1 MANYILSKEIA
12 YRKLQRMAYEV
23 MERNMDEKEII
34 IAGIKDS
41 GSIIAGVLN
50 EFLKEIF
57 TGSIRI
63 MDIIIDKKDPKNIS
77 FSQTIDFNNK
87 VIIVCDDVSNSG
99 RTLLYALKPF
109 LDYYPKKIQS
119 LVLVERSHREFPVA
133 ADYVGMSVATAL
145 SEKIIVETDIDGI
158 TGARLES

>member
-1 MANYILSKEIA
+1 MTNYIFTKEIA

-23 MERNMDEKEII
+23 VERNMDEKEII
-34 IAGIKDS
+34 IAGIKES
-41 GSIIAGVLN
+41 GSIIASVLN
-50 EFLKEIF
+50 GFLKEIF
-57 TGSIRI
+57 AGKII
-63 MDIIIDKKDPKNIS
+63 ILDIIIDKKEPKNIS
-77 FSQTIDFNNK
+77 FSQSIDFNNK

-119 LVLVERSHREFPVA
+119 LVLVERSHRQFPVA
-133 ADYVGMSVATAL
+133 SDYVGMSVATAL
-145 SEKIIVETDIDGI
+145 SEKIIVETDSEGI